1 MPVNDVRKGVH
12 ELQVHQ
18 IELELQDDELH
29 RTQLELEQ
37 ARDRYADLY
46 DFAPAACLTLNADGE
61 ILEANLNAGELLGLK
76 RRSLIHQKFSWFV
89 PAGAQDTFD
98 LFCRQVFRSDT
109 RQSAELD
116 LLNARAKRLVVQVEA
131 ARDATNCR
139 HQWRFSFTDVRS
151 LEFYREAEQQLFVK
165 RNPYRGGGTQ
175 FSPWRAEW

>member
-76 RRSLIHQKFSWFV
+76 RRSLIHQKFSRFV
-89 PAGAQDTFD
+89 LAGAQDTFD
-98 LFCRQVFRSDT
+98 LFANGDEVGWDT
-109 RQSAELD
+109 ALTRGSTPPPGNSAGGD
-116 LLNARAKRLVVQVEA
+116 GEA
-131 ARDATNCR
+131 AAHGLPGGAGDSRR
-139 HQWRFSFTDVRS
+139 Q
-151 LEFYREAEQQLFVK
+151 
-165 RNPYRGGGTQ
+165 GGGQSNKTTQ
-175 FSPWRAEW
+175 PQRAGMKCKQSRNKD